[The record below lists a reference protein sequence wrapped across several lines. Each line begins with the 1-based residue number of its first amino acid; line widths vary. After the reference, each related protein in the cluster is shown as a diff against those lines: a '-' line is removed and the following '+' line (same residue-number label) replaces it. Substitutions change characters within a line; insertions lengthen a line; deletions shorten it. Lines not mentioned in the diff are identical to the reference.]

1 MGSIDLHV
9 AQGPNHHADLEDGL
23 YNIFSWVISHSQTVI
38 AMGDLNLDRLKPD
51 QKEGKLLK
59 DMEDIFERKHIEML
73 QSQLLGRQ
81 FQQISGYDDWQKF
94 TSNIKSRNRQGNN
107 QISLSCWER
116 LNFSDH
122 ISATFKKPAN

>member
-1 MGSIDLHV
+1 
-9 AQGPNHHADLEDGL
+9 
-23 YNIFSWVISHSQTVI
+23 
-38 AMGDLNLDRLKPD
+38 
-51 QKEGKLLK
+51 
-59 DMEDIFERKHIEML
+59 MEDIFERKHIEML